1 MKVVLD
7 VRGATDVRGIGRY
20 VRCLLD
26 GLHATAGPG
35 DEVAEVQGGRGRSD
49 ADVFHSPWLDGALLR
64 AGRPQVVTLHD
75 VVPLKRRR
83 EYLRTGFRFRL
94 RYHAVQHA
102 DLVIVPT
109 QAVADDLTTHLDIP
123 DGRIRVVHE
132 AAAPHLGPASAAAV
146 ADVRARLELPET
158 FLLWVGGMRHP
169 DPRKRLTE
177 LAAAPRTLPL
187 VLVGPAGPWAHDLPD
202 VQLTGEVSDADLAA
216 VYSAAHALV
225 LPSDDEGFGLTP
237 VEALACGCPVAC
249 SDVAALREVL
259 GDRAAFA
266 PHDDVA
272 ALVRVAEGL
281 TRPAPAGPSWT
292 WNDAG
297 RATWDVYRELLRE

>member
-7 VRGATDVRGIGRY
+7 VRGAGDVRGIGRY

-26 GLHATAGPG
+26 GLRATGAPG
-35 DEVAEVQGGRGRSD
+35 DEIVEVPGGRGRTD

-94 RYHAVQHA
+94 RYLAVQHA
-102 DLVIVPT
+102 DRVIVPT
-109 QAVADDLTTHLDIP
+109 QAVADDVAAHLDIP
-123 DGRIRVVHE
+123 EERIRVVHE
-132 AAAPHLGPASAAAV
+132 AAAPHLGPVGPAAV
-146 ADVRARLELPET
+146 ADVRARLGLPEP

-169 DPRKRLTE
+169 DPRKRLSE

-187 VLVGPAGPWAHDLPD
+187 VLVGPTGPWAHDLPG
-202 VQLTGEVSDADLAA
+202 VQLTGEVSDHDLAA
-216 VYSAAHALV
+216 IYGAAHALV

-266 PHDDVA
+266 PHDDVPG
-272 ALVRVAEGL
+272 LVRVAEGL
-281 TRPAPAGPSWT
+281 ERPAPAGPAWT
-292 WNDAG
+292 WEDAG
-297 RATWDVYRELLRE
+297 RATWDVYRELQRG

>member
-1 MKVVLD
+1 VKVVLD
-7 VRGATDVRGIGRY
+7 VRGAGDVRGIGRY

-26 GLHATAGPG
+26 GLRATAGPG
-35 DEVAEVQGGRGRSD
+35 DEVTEVRGGRERSD
-49 ADVFHSPWLDGALLR
+49 AAVFHSPWLDGALLR
-64 AGRPQVVTLHD
+64 SARPQVVTLHD

-94 RYHAVQHA
+94 RYHAVQNA
-102 DLVIVPT
+102 DRVIVPT
-109 QAVADDLTTHLDIP
+109 QAVADDVATHLGIP
-123 DGRIRVVHE
+123 DLRIRVVHE
-132 AAAPHLGPASAAAV
+132 AAAPHLRRATPEAIAE
-146 ADVRARLELPET
+146 VRARLELPET

-169 DPRKRLTE
+169 DPRKRLAE

-187 VLVGPAGPWAHDLPD
+187 VLVGPTGPWAHDLPG
-202 VQLTGEVSDADLAA
+202 VQLTGEVSDEDLCA
-216 VYSAAHALV
+216 VYGAAHALV

-237 VEALACGCPVAC
+237 VEALQCGCPVAC

-272 ALVRVAEGL
+272 ALVRVAESL
-281 TRPAPAGPSWT
+281 SRPAPGPPAWT
-292 WNDAG
+292 WDDAG
-297 RATWDVYRELLRE
+297 RATWDVYRELA

>member
-1 MKVVLD
+1 VKVLVD
-7 VRGATDVRGIGRY
+7 VRGAGDVRGIGRY

-26 GLHATAGPG
+26 GLRATAGPD
-35 DEVAEVQGGRGRSD
+35 DEVAEVRGGRGRSD
-49 ADVFHSPWLDGALLR
+49 AAVFHSPWLDGALLR

-102 DLVIVPT
+102 DRVIVPT
-109 QAVADDLTTHLDIP
+109 QAVADDVASYLDIP
-123 DGRIRVVHE
+123 EDRIRVVHE
-132 AAAPHLGPASAAAV
+132 AAAPQLGPADAAAV
-146 ADVRARLELPET
+146 ADVRDRLELPEA

-187 VLVGPAGPWAHDLPD
+187 VLVGPTGPWAHDLPD
-202 VQLTGEVSDADLAA
+202 VQLTGEVSDDDLSA

-237 VEALACGCPVAC
+237 VEALRCGCPVAC

-266 PHDDVA
+266 PHDDVPALLRA
-272 ALVRVAEGL
+272 AEALS
-281 TRPAPAGPSWT
+281 RPAPAPPAWT
-292 WNDAG
+292 WEDAG
-297 RATWDVYRELLRE
+297 RATWDVYRELV